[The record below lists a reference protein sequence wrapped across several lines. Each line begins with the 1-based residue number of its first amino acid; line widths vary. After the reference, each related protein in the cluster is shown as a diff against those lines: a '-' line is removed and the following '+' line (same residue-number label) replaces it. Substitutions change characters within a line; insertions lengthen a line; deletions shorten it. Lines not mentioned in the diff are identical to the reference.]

1 MDLNNIVGQQPLSLA
16 FLEGYID
23 WLDISKCQMSSPSEA
38 LPKWLT
44 DLKSAGVDLQEFGD
58 IEDSMWKM

>member
-1 MDLNNIVGQQPLSLA
+1 
-16 FLEGYID
+16 
-23 WLDISKCQMSSPSEA
+23 MSMSTPSEA
-38 LPKWLT
+38 LRKWLK